1 VTRPRAST
9 VHAAAVVAWTVSIGP
24 TLLWWSNSILWLIFI
39 SLWANIVAHASAY
52 ESARAKELVREQ
64 GDGDS

>member
-1 VTRPRAST
+1 MTWPRA
-9 VHAAAVVAWTVSIGP
+9 SIGP